1 MPKLQ
6 PGLPEARFG
15 SGTPEKNAKAEPRVD
30 GGCRSRS
37 SSSMPTSPKPLLQ
50 SPKPSPSARPSI
62 PQKPRTASRPEDT
75 PDSPS
80 GPSSPKVA
88 LLPPILKKVSSDKE
102 RDGQNSSQSSP
113 RSFSQEGKNI
123 FFLWIYSPQRM
134 SFQNE
139 ILSPRLKRY
148 LGVQVSLPWI

>member
-1 MPKLQ
+1 MYICVCMYMCVGIQVVEQFVLC
-6 PGLPEARFG
+6 LC
-15 SGTPEKNAKAEPRVD
+15 TPV
-30 GGCRSRS
+30 
-37 SSSMPTSPKPLLQ
+37 
-50 SPKPSPSARPSI
+50 
-62 PQKPRTASRPEDT
+62 EDT